1 MYIVW
6 RCKLFFAD
14 LFVDSYSMNH
24 DDYYMLAEFLF
35 LALGVVGYTYDEET
49 LDDFKRYILKSIIIL
64 SLSINKI

>member
-1 MYIVW
+1 
-6 RCKLFFAD
+6 
-14 LFVDSYSMNH
+14 MNH

>member
-1 MYIVW
+1 
-6 RCKLFFAD
+6 
-14 LFVDSYSMNH
+14 MNH

-35 LALGVVGYTYDEET
+35 LGLGVVGYTYDEET